1 VRRHRQRY
9 LCAGLQTPALRAL
22 RIAKSLNEYPGKK
35 VKIT

>member
-1 VRRHRQRY
+1 VP
-9 LCAGLQTPALRAL
+9 GLQVPAMRAL